1 MHLHPSTIF
10 HSQPAQRAILT
21 SVHTALHQYFL
32 ALKFAFIQEHI
43 RLSHLLYWLKSLTR
57 QQWLT
62 VGAVLFTGIIFLGI
76 SLTALFIN
84 PKTHNFSFS
93 QENCFF
99 NPVILPNTVD
109 QATPQGFK
117 SELRP
122 KISLGNTPLL
132 STSTCVHLTEVPSN
146 QTKDT
151 ITLESSVSLQ
161 KTVALYIPSLPV
173 ITPFDSLKDP
183 VSPTAVLLFNLDSTD
198 KTFNYSLAI
207 DGKTTACV
215 LQNQLLGC
223 PLKDHALG
231 QGKSYNYDINR
242 VINSSSATVLDGTI
256 TTLDP
261 VNIVGSSIKQN
272 ELVYSNPKNIVITTN
287 KTISSIGNISLTSVE
302 TSTDFPLK
310 SQFSAESLEINF
322 ESDLPRNTNFY
333 LSIDSIKS
341 EDGSFLSAPYTLSFK
356 TSTGPK
362 VQGIN
367 IASYKVSPGSSI
379 NLTFDI
385 ELDQSQSLSDVV
397 SISDGTN
404 QMPANLSV
412 QNNVI
417 SLRPKSSLSTC
428 TSYTV
433 TVNNNLKSKFGIAG
447 ESAYSTSFRTTCQQI
462 FSIGTSVQGRSITGY
477 KFGNGGSYIVF
488 VGGLHGNEKSSTIT
502 LNSWVDELERLS
514 QNIPS
519 DKTIIVIPNTNPD
532 GYAVSSRLNAN
543 GIDLNRNFPSNN
555 WQTGVYVP
563 RSTFLESGGGSVP
576 LSEPE
581 SSSLADYIVRVS
593 PSIVL
598 TYHATAGAVI
608 SNGAG
613 NASSYAKTYAQKS
626 GFDNYEQDHEDA
638 IFNYPTTGELEDW
651 LRDKRSTPTLLV
663 ELATMGSNEIRTQK
677 SAMWAMLSL

>member
-1 MHLHPSTIF
+1 MASIHPYRHAQKAIF
-10 HSQPAQRAILT
+10 T
-21 SVHTALHQYFL
+21 SVHTALHQYFVS
-32 ALKFAFIQEHI
+32 LKFAFIQERA
-43 RLSHLLYWLKSLTR
+43 RLSHLLYWLRSLTR
-57 QQWLT
+57 RQWLT
-62 VGAVLFTGIIFLGI
+62 VGAVSFSGLIFSI
-76 SLTALFIN
+76 VSLTVLFVN
-84 PKTHNFSFS
+84 PKTHNFSYS

-109 QATPQGFK
+109 QASRQGFK

-132 STSTCVHLTEVPSN
+132 STSTCVYLTEVPSD

-151 ITLESSVSLQ
+151 LTLESPISLQ
-161 KTVALYIPSLPV
+161 KTVSLTVPSLPQL
-173 ITPFDSLKDP
+173 TPFDTLKDP
-183 VSPTAVLLFNLDSTD
+183 VSPTAVLLFNLDSPD
-198 KTFNYSLAI
+198 ETFNYTLTI
-207 DGKTTACV
+207 EGKTTACV

-223 PLKDHALG
+223 PLKDHLLG
-231 QGKSYNYDINR
+231 QGKSYNYSINR
-242 VINSSSATVLDGTI
+242 VINSSAIPIHDGSI
-256 TTLDP
+256 ITLDP
-261 VNIVGSSIKQN
+261 VNVTDSSIKQN
-272 ELVYSNPKNIVITTN
+272 ELVYGNPKNIVITTN
-287 KTISSIGNISLTSVE
+287 KTISSIGKISLIAVE
-302 TSTDFPLK
+302 TGADFPLN
-310 SQFSAESLEINF
+310 SQISANTLDLKF
-322 ESDLPRNTNFY
+322 DTDLPRNTNFY
-333 LSIDSIKS
+333 LQIDSIKS
-341 EDGSFLSAPYTLSFK
+341 EDGAFLSAPYTLSFK

-367 IASYKVSPGSSI
+367 VASYKVSPTTSI

-385 ELDQSQSLSDVV
+385 ELDQSQSLSEVV
-397 SISDGTN
+397 SISDGTG
-404 QMPANLSV
+404 QISANLSV

-417 SLRPKSSLSTC
+417 SLRPKNSLSSC

-433 TVNNNLKSKFGIAG
+433 SVNNNLKSKYGIAG
-447 ESAYSTSFRTTCQQI
+447 ESAYSTSFRTTCQQT
-462 FSIGTSVQGRSITGY
+462 FSIGSSVQGRSITGY
-477 KFGNGGSYIVF
+477 KFGTGSSYVVF

-502 LNSWVDELERLS
+502 LNSWVDELERS
-514 QNIPS
+514 AQNIPS

-543 GIDLNRNFPSNN
+543 GVDLNRNFPSNN

-581 SSSLADYIVRVS
+581 SSSLADYLVRVS
-593 PSIVL
+593 PRLVL

-613 NASSYAKTYAQKS
+613 DASSLAKTYAQKS

-651 LRDKRSTPTLLV
+651 LRDKRATPTLLV
-663 ELATMGSNEIRTQK
+663 ELATMGSSEIRTQK
-677 SAMWAMLSL
+677 SAMWAILSL